1 MTGESLING
10 TYDVVAKRFEQGALN
25 GLDSIIGRQG
35 VLELVAVAAV
45 CALLIALYMGIWK
58 RR

>member
-25 GLDSIIGRQG
+25 GLDNIMGRVG
-35 VLELVAVAAV
+35 VMELAAV
-45 CALLIALYMGIWK
+45 VGVCILLIALYMKIWK